1 MTAVENNSG
10 AEFHLTF
17 WKIRLI
23 YRCLPP
29 TPPSINPHSYQT
41 LSLLVLLVC
50 LTEGETISQR
60 PCRSIVS
67 IEQPQSGLFI
77 TSTLFFS
84 SFSSRLPFILHL
96 SAPLGLVVQV
106 FDPCETRIKATY
118 ILSLSFSLSM
128 WVEWL
133 WGCVSG
139 VRGKLEDMLAQVS
152 DVCPLCVLKA
162 TKPVRDAVT
171 CHEFCEQG
179 RCPLS
184 GLKPSISLK
193 HAHTNT
199 HTGARAHTQV
209 LLMAVV
215 GVGEL
220 CRDSSSITLLISEL
234 F

>member
-1 MTAVENNSG
+1 M
-10 AEFHLTF
+10 
-17 WKIRLI
+17 
-23 YRCLPP
+23 P
-29 TPPSINPHSYQT
+29 PPSINPHFYQT

-60 PCRSIVS
+60 PCRSIAS
-67 IEQPQSGLFI
+67 IEQLQSGLFI

-84 SFSSRLPFILHL
+84 SFSSLLPFIDHL
-96 SAPLGLVVQV
+96 SAPLGIVVQV

-118 ILSLSFSLSM
+118 YLSLSLRM

-139 VRGKLEDMLAQVS
+139 VTGKLADMLAQVS
-152 DVCPLCVLKA
+152 NVCPLCVLKA

-171 CHEFCEQG
+171 CHEFCKQG

-199 HTGARAHTQV
+199 HNCARTHTGSADGCGRSWWTVQRFIQHNPADFRAF
-209 LLMAVV
+209 LN
-215 GVGEL
+215 
-220 CRDSSSITLLISEL
+220 
-234 F
+234 

>member
-1 MTAVENNSG
+1 MENNSS

-29 TPPSINPHSYQT
+29 TPSSINPPFYQT
-41 LSLLVLLVC
+41 LSLLVC

-60 PCRSIVS
+60 PCRSIAS

-84 SFSSRLPFILHL
+84 SFSSLLPFILYL
-96 SAPLGLVVQV
+96 SAPLGIVVQV

-118 ILSLSFSLSM
+118 SLSLSLC
-128 WVEWL
+128 L
-133 WGCVSG
+133 DVSG
-139 VRGKLEDMLAQVS
+139 MVVRMCVRCHKEAGRQVS
-152 DVCPLCVLKA
+152 DVCPLCVPKA
-162 TKPVRDAVT
+162 AKSVRDAVT

-193 HAHTNT
+193 HACT
-199 HTGARAHTQV
+199 HTQRFCWW
-209 LLMAVV
+209 LW
-215 GVGEL
+215 
-220 CRDSSSITLLISEL
+220 SEL
-234 F
+234 VNCAEIHPA

>member
-1 MTAVENNSG
+1 MTAAENNSS

-29 TPPSINPHSYQT
+29 TPPSINPPFYQT
-41 LSLLVLLVC
+41 ISLLVC

-60 PCRSIVS
+60 PCRSIAS
-67 IEQPQSGLFI
+67 IGQPQSGLFI

-84 SFSSRLPFILHL
+84 SFSSLHL
-96 SAPLGLVVQV
+96 SAPLGIVVQV

-118 ILSLSFSLSM
+118 SLSLSVWM
-128 WVEWL
+128 WAEWL

-139 VRGKLEDMLAQVS
+139 VTRKLADMLAQVS
-152 DVCPLCVLKA
+152 DVCPLCVPKA

-193 HAHTNT
+193 HA
-199 HTGARAHTQV
+199 RAHT
-209 LLMAVV
+209 LRFCWWLW
-215 GVGEL
+215 
-220 CRDSSSITLLISEL
+220 SEL
-234 F
+234 VNCAEIHPA